1 MTGGNPWKGPHHP
14 AGWFAM
20 TCVVQQV
27 KTPPPFGRGVDKSA
41 QTWYFIDTGVLPVD
55 GSPVD
60 YKEVTETLGSW
71 RLLLFIII
79 IFLANQGDNCDNDH
93 TESK

>member
-1 MTGGNPWKGPHHP
+1 MIATGNHQYSNSLRGAPPLISKGSLLRCPQLR
-14 AGWFAM
+14 G
-20 TCVVQQV
+20 
-27 KTPPPFGRGVDKSA
+27 GVDKSA

-60 YKEVTETLGSW
+60 YEEVTAAVESR
-71 RLLLFIII
+71 RLLLLIII

>member
-1 MTGGNPWKGPHHP
+1 
-14 AGWFAM
+14 M
-20 TCVVQQV
+20 TCVVQQS

-60 YKEVTETLGSW
+60 YEEVTAAVESR
-71 RLLLFIII
+71 RLLLLIII